1 MTPAVPPRNLPALLA
16 ALYDERRDAAVAVSG
31 TPGGTI
37 HVHAGL
43 VVAVDTPGA
52 PSAESVL
59 LKSGRVEDG
68 SWAAARAADG
78 LLSEQ
83 LHKRGLLSPEEF
95 EITCTAALFDGAF
108 ALALGPGAVWEVRE
122 PVPGVVASR
131 AFAPHLVAAET
142 TRRLAVLTELWGSPV
157 ELARTRIR
165 ATDAPRPAV
174 THPRHLA
181 LLDAVNGRRTPRD
194 LAFALG
200 RGVFAVMVDL
210 AHLRALGLIHHDVPS
225 ASRPSTALRVPGA
238 RTEAP
243 RSPAGSAPLPTRTP
257 GTHRPHRSDT
267 V

>member
-16 ALYDERRDAAVAVSG
+16 ALHDERRDAAVAVSG

-37 HVHAGL
+37 HVHGGL

-52 PSAESVL
+52 PSAESIL

-83 LHKRGLLSPEEF
+83 LHKRGLLTPEEF
-95 EITCTAALFDGAF
+95 EVACTAALFDGAF
-108 ALALGPGAVWEVRE
+108 ALALGPGAVWEVRD
-122 PVPGVVASR
+122 PAPGVVASR

-142 TRRLAVLTELWGSPV
+142 TRRLTVLTELWGSPV

-165 ATDAPRPAV
+165 TTDTPRPPV
-174 THPRHLA
+174 LHPRHTA
-181 LLDAVNGRRTPRD
+181 LLDAANGRRTPRD

-200 RGVFAVMVDL
+200 RGTFAVMVDL
-210 AHLRALGLIHHDVPS
+210 ARLRTLDLIHHDVT
-225 ASRPSTALRVPGA
+225 ATGRPSTALRVPGA
-238 RTEAP
+238 RADAP
-243 RSPAGSAPLPTRTP
+243 RPPAGPAPLPTRTP